1 VRQVYRILLIT
12 LAIQLSAV
20 TGAEGATLSTDCRWN
35 ESSVEWILARTLPEV
50 NVAGSLGSVLLPFL
64 HRQGIPISFISR
76 PSEDVDIQLDMDAAT
91 TVQKVLDEVVRQQ
104 AGYRYG
110 VIMGRVVIYPTGEE
124 FDRPLE
130 INRLGGTRAQVMY
143 SLLKDLKK
151 KYGSF
156 KDLELPALRGGGG
169 KNLYGDRVEIGG
181 AHSIVEHLASLTGE
195 RPAVAF
201 RVLAREGR
209 LSFALDWV
217 PLVKKVE
224 VHVPPSV
231 KVGSMFVAKVT
242 GTLVDGSVMSL
253 GGPECGVEYEVLTS
267 DVLEMN
273 EPGQILA
280 RRAGVGTLSVQYE
293 GHFAQANIRVL
304 QTQGGG
310 VE

>member
-1 VRQVYRILLIT
+1 MYRILLIT
-12 LAIQLSAV
+12 LAIQLFAV
-20 TGAEGATLSTDCRWN
+20 AGAGSTTLSSGCRWN
-35 ESSVEWILARTLPEV
+35 ESSVEWILARHLTEG

-64 HRQGIPISFISR
+64 HRQGIPVSFISR
-76 PSEDVDIQLDMDAAT
+76 PSEDVEVRLDIDAAT

-130 INRLGGTRAQVMY
+130 INRLSGTRAQAMY

-151 KYGSF
+151 KYADF
-156 KDLELPALRGGGG
+156 KALELPALRGGGG

-181 AHSIVEHLASLTGE
+181 ARSIVEHLASLTGE

-209 LSFALDWV
+209 PSFTLDWV

-224 VHVPPSV
+224 VHVPSSV
-231 KVGSMFVAKVT
+231 EVGSTFEAKVT
-242 GTLVDGSVMSL
+242 GTLVDGTVMSL
-253 GGPECGVEYEVLTS
+253 GGPECGVEYEALTG
-267 DVLEMN
+267 DVLEMD
-273 EPGQILA
+273 EPGRILA
-280 RRAGVGTLSVQYE
+280 RRAGVGTLLVQYE
-293 GHFAQANIRVL
+293 GHFAQASIRVL
-304 QTQGGG
+304 QPHEGGA
-310 VE
+310 E